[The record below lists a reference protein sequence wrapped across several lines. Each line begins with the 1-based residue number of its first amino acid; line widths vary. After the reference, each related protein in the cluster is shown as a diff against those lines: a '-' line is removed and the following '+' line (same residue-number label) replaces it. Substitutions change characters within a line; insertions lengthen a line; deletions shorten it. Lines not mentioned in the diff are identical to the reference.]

1 MYALLMK
8 IIAALGR
15 IETRL
20 ASIASEQA
28 AQRAALDRLRFE
40 QAAFA
45 SSVLRGQAD
54 LRADLARLLLEQAT
68 DRELLNL
75 IASNVVPPPRIVFT
89 LNLDGKTV
97 EGATEVDIN
106 RGRQFTLSA
115 AGDFQGEPT
124 DLVGTPTWE
133 SSDPSVATVTPDPDG
148 RSAVVAA
155 TAVGSAVITCRDD
168 LDPGDGVKEIS
179 GTFDVAVLPALP
191 TSIVLTPGEVTDTP
205 A

>member
-68 DRELLNL
+68 D
-75 IASNVVPPPRIVFT
+75 
-89 LNLDGKTV
+89 
-97 EGATEVDIN
+97 